1 MKFSVGETLLLKNQG
16 SEVFLKLLKETE
28 CKVTV
33 SREPLKQLSKIR
45 YTGTQV
51 VKETF
56 QNKSRKS
63 LKILAY
69 IFFSIE

>member
-28 CKVTV
+28 GKVTV
-33 SREPLKQLSKIR
+33 SPEPLKQLSKIR
-45 YTGTQV
+45 YTDTQV

-56 QNKSRKS
+56 KKKVGS
-63 LKILAY
+63 L
-69 IFFSIE
+69 